1 MCRGPPTLHILGLNC
16 SFGTF
21 TFSGESAEETVLPLA
36 RALCLLAGL
45 MDPVCVC
52 VLQSG
57 TLKLTLLVV
66 WTRLIF

>member
-1 MCRGPPTLHILGLNC
+1 MCRGPPTLRILGLNC

-52 VLQSG
+52 VTEWHTQTHTS
-57 TLKLTLLVV
+57 VV